1 MPLTHRTLSCRIK
14 RSIPLCLIAVILLIL
29 DQRRRSRYVAS
40 RFMQLYKDW
49 FAGETTK
56 EYLRQLHASVKAL
69 LATHGKQKLQG
80 GESSC
85 TNDNRHFN
93 RVGIDNDIGRR
104 CTGSV
109 DLAIAGAGF
118 KSLYALGAYF
128 ALRNAGYSIERVSG
142 ASAGAYLAVLLVG
155 NRYQLDDLLEE
166 NLLGWCDCCV
176 QAIAE
181 CKTICLGGIW
191 SYMSE
196 ALVQRLGGWLPE
208 PNTLF
213 LSVTTIDRNGFT
225 EQTATHFCSSAD
237 LQETVNASMA
247 IPIVLCSGLAFPWRG
262 QYGIDG
268 GFTNNC
274 PISAFRSGSLKEADL
289 DTDRRR
295 VIVKVDGNGIAGMPF
310 WRKLLH
316 VAYAPSEVA
325 KQMVLA
331 GTQDMLEVL
340 ATGKDQ
346 VHGITMIRPHRAVEK
361 RDFSYQLLPGKEHVC
376 RLLSGK
382 NLLWN

>member
-1 MPLTHRTLSCRIK
+1 MFLV
-14 RSIPLCLIAVILLIL
+14 AVILVIL
-29 DQRRRSRYVAS
+29 DQRRRSRRVAS
-40 RFMQLYKDW
+40 RFIQLYKNW
-49 FAGETTK
+49 FAGESAK

-69 LATHGKQKLQG
+69 LATHGKHKLRG
-80 GESSC
+80 GDSSY
-85 TNDNRHFN
+85 TNDIGNFN
-93 RVGIDNDIGRR
+93 HLNIDNDCRQT
-104 CTGSV
+104 CAGSV
-109 DLAIAGAGF
+109 DLAIAGGGF

-128 ALRNAGYSIERVSG
+128 ALRDAGYSIERVSG
-142 ASAGAYLAVLLVG
+142 ASAGAYIAVVLVG
-155 NRYQLDDLLEE
+155 NRYQVDDLLEE

-181 CKTICLGGIW
+181 CKTFCLGGIW

-196 ALVQRLGGWLPE
+196 ALVQRLGAWLPE
-208 PNTLF
+208 ANTLF
-213 LSVTTIDRNGFT
+213 LSVTTIGKNGFT
-225 EQTATHFCSSAD
+225 EQIATNFCSPAD

-247 IPIVLCSGLAFPWRG
+247 IPFILCNGLAFPWRG

-274 PISAFRSGSLKEADL
+274 PISVFRSGSRQEADL
-289 DTDRRR
+289 DTDCRR
-295 VIVKVDGNGIAGMPF
+295 VIVKVDGNGIASMPV

-325 KQMVLA
+325 KQMVLE
-331 GTQDMLEVL
+331 GTKDMLEVL

-346 VHGITMIRPHRAVEK
+346 VHGITMIRPHRIVEK
-361 RDFSYQLLPGKEHVC
+361 REFSYQLLPGKEHVR

-382 NLLWN
+382 NLY